1 MRPVARLADY
11 TGAFYAAWMISV
23 VIATQNAAGTL
34 AATLSALVPAA
45 VNHLVREV
53 VIADGG
59 STDETLEIV
68 EDSGARRVAGSLAE
82 GCAAAK
88 GPWLLILPADVRL
101 MPEWEA
107 AARDHIEHH
116 AGEAG
121 WFRLALD
128 DHRVS
133 ARLKE
138 AVAGFG
144 PGGRRGLLLTKRLFD
159 SVGGDP
165 ATLDRRLGPKLRPL
179 AARAVQVIRES

>member
-1 MRPVARLADY
+1 
-11 TGAFYAAWMISV
+11 MISV
-23 VIATQNAAGTL
+23 VIPVLNAAETL

-45 VNHLVREV
+45 VNNLVREV
-53 VIADGG
+53 VIADAG
-59 STDETLEIV
+59 STDETLEIA
-68 EDSGARRVAGSLAE
+68 DDAGARIVAGDLAA

-107 AARDHIEHH
+107 AARDHIENH

-128 DHRVS
+128 DHRAL

-138 AVAGFG
+138 AVAAFG
-144 PGGRRGLLLTKRLFD
+144 PGGRRGLLLSKRLYD
-159 SVGGDP
+159 SVGGGCGRW
-165 ATLDRRLGPKLRPL
+165 RRGRW
-179 AARAVQVIRES
+179 

>member
-1 MRPVARLADY
+1 
-11 TGAFYAAWMISV
+11 MISV
-23 VIATQNAAGTL
+23 VIATLNAAETL
-34 AATLSALVPAA
+34 TGTLSALVPAA
-45 VNHLVREV
+45 MNNLVREV
-53 VIADGG
+53 VIADAG
-59 STDETLEIV
+59 SADLTLEIV
-68 EDSGARRVAGSLAE
+68 EDAGARIVSGGLIE

-138 AVAGFG
+138 ALAGFG
-144 PGGRRGLLLTKRLFD
+144 SSGRRGLLLSKRLFD
-159 SVGGDP
+159 TVGGDP
-165 ATLDRRLGPKLRPL
+165 ATVDRRLGGKLRPL
-179 AARAVQVIRES
+179 AARAVQVEPR